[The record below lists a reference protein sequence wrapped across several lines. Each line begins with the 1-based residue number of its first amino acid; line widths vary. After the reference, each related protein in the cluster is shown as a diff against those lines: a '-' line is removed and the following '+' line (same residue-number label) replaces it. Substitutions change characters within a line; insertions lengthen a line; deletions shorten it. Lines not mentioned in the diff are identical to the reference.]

1 MTTDEVDNEGTDRAR
16 ALWKQIRDIINEN
29 EAMKLSCSALSSA
42 LEKERARANKAES
55 VVKEP
60 EDSPDVVAGGEA
72 TQRIE
77 NEKRNLI
84 EGVELTLEARG
95 REHTVKAC
103 MHNASVSIF
112 DAASSPTNRAKNLR
126 YAAMYATA
134 GANIHEHGVL
144 HPEKEE
150 K

>member
-1 MTTDEVDNEGTDRAR
+1 MTTNEVDNEGTDRAR

-42 LEKERARANKAES
+42 LEKERARSGRAES

-60 EDSPDVVAGGEA
+60 EDSPDVAVAADRGR
-72 TQRIE
+72 TE